1 MNGPLVVLDGLLLAG
16 RHTGVENAILNLARA
31 FLRDTEGCQVRL
43 VAPGRTH
50 AGSPPGEGPLHRA
63 LAACDGLQE
72 AEGDFSFCEVPGT
85 GQSRLSRILWE
96 QFNLPGFARRHGA
109 DVLHCPGYVMPI
121 RYRGPSVL
129 TVYDVLALQHP
140 EWCSRLNALHYKAL
154 MPPSIRRASAVI
166 VPAEAVRKDLLRIVP
181 RAEAVHVV
189 PLGIGPE
196 FRRVTIPAALNE
208 VRQRHKLPE
217 RFVLTVG
224 NIEPKKNVEGMVAAY
239 DRIAGDCPADLVIA
253 GGLGWRYEAALA
265 AIAAAKCQ
273 ARIHRIGYVP
283 QEDLPALYSLAD
295 VMLQW
300 SRYEGFGLPPLEAMN
315 CGTPAIVSDQGALP
329 EVVGEGAHIVPLGDE
344 AAFGQAI
351 LDLVSP
357 GEQRDAMIE
366 RGYGHAAQFTWRRHA
381 DRVIEI
387 YREVAGAL

>member
-1 MNGPLVVLDGLLLAG
+1 MSGPLVVLDGLLLAG

-31 FLRDTEGCQVRL
+31 LKEDSGGWDVRWLVRRWRDAMFGVTVGVGTPAE
-43 VAPGRTH
+43 
-50 AGSPPGEGPLHRA
+50 PPYPPFVIEEIYPWFRSRA
-63 LAACDGLQE
+63 
-72 AEGDFSFCEVPGT
+72 V
-85 GQSRLSRILWE
+85 RILWE
-96 QFNLPGFARRHGA
+96 QSCLPWFVRSTGA
-109 DVLHCPGYVMPI
+109 QVLHCPGYVMPI

-129 TVYDVLALQHP
+129 TVYDVLALTHP

-166 VPAEAVRKDLLRIVP
+166 VPAEAVKAELLQAVSVP
-181 RAEAVHVV
+181 EAKVRVV

-196 FRRVTIPAALNE
+196 FRRVTDPAVLAD
-208 VRQRHKLPE
+208 VRRRHDLPE

-239 DRIAGDCPADLVIA
+239 DRVAADCPADLVIA
-253 GGLGWRYEAALA
+253 GGLGWRCGAALA
-265 AIAAAKCQ
+265 AIAAAKHKE
-273 ARIHRIGYVP
+273 RIHRTGYVP

-295 VMLQW
+295 ALLQW

-315 CGTPAIVSDQGALP
+315 CGAPAIVSDQGALP
-329 EVVGEGAHIVPLGDE
+329 EVVGDAARIVPLGDE

-351 LDLVSP
+351 LDLVTT
-357 GEQRDAMIE
+357 GETREAMIE
-366 RGYGHAAQFTWRRHA
+366 RGYRHAAQFTWRRHA